1 MVREHPIWQHAW
13 RVFRLTSIRRVE
25 NRVHGRM
32 QSILGLTEEL
42 IIAILGV
49 MQNAYVSDQNGNILD
64 AMSS

>member
-1 MVREHPIWQHAW
+1 
-13 RVFRLTSIRRVE
+13 
-25 NRVHGRM
+25 M